1 MSKEYLLLKW
11 GTVKGWD
18 NLSESSFELM
28 KEYHKEGVPMSA
40 MMDRPDVE
48 RIEVLCKLIDQ
59 LDGTIQNDW
68 TGEMMTKEEAKEYLR
83 DYAK

>member
-1 MSKEYLLLKW
+1 MSNEYLLLKW

-18 NLSESSFELM
+18 NLSESSVALM
-28 KEYHKEGVPMSA
+28 KDYYVENMPVSA

-68 TGEMMTKEEAKEYLR
+68 SGEMMTKEEAKEYLR

>member
-11 GTVKGWD
+11 GTVKGWN
-18 NLSESSFELM
+18 NLSEPSVALM
-28 KEYHKEGVPMSA
+28 EEYYMENMPVSA
-40 MMDRPDVE
+40 MMDCPTVE
-48 RIEVLCKLIDQ
+48 RIEILCKLIDQ

-68 TGEMMTKEEAKEYLR
+68 TGEMMSKEEAKQYLR